1 MAMNLHYQRG
11 ELSLWWAAVA
21 VGGFSLVCMVGLM
34 SMRYE
39 RNYFMEAWKNFT
51 RTDAGQVL
59 QKTQATA
66 ADAVKG
72 PLAGQG
78 QIAGQ
83 QGAMR
88 KCSIGGKVVY
98 SNVDCEAR
106 GQVIRIQDTAG
117 FEAPKAPPAAPSRG
131 EGPPTLQDRMIDKAM
146 K

>member
-1 MAMNLHYQRG
+1 MKSAIVMNLQYQRG

-21 VGGFSLVCMVGLM
+21 VGAFSLVCMVGLM

-51 RTDAGQVL
+51 RTEAGQVL

-66 ADAVKG
+66 GDAVKAQ
-72 PLAGQG
+72 LAGQ
-78 QIAGQ
+78 GQ

-98 SNVDCEAR
+98 SNIDCESG
-106 GQVIRIQDTAG
+106 GQVIRIQDSAG
-117 FEAPKAPPAAPSRG
+117 FEAPRTPPAASSRG
-131 EGPPTLQDRMIDKAM
+131 EEPSTLQDRMIDKAM